1 MYLVV
6 VDVEVVW
13 RRENG
18 DEGGE
23 SGGLALAVH
32 AVARVLGLVR
42 ADDGEEVVLLQ
53 EVAAGSV
60 TERTVFSVLR
70 SAFNNAGSVLIH
82 GKPNHAIKF
91 VQLVGLRKNF
101 RNR

>member
-1 MYLVV
+1 MVFPIARYVPE
-6 VDVEVVW
+6 D
-13 RRENG
+13 G

-60 TERTVFSVLR
+60 TGRKVFAVLR
-70 SAFNNAGSVLIH
+70 SAFNNTGSVLIH
-82 GKPNHAIKF
+82 GKPNHEIKF
-91 VQLVGLRKNF
+91 VHLK
-101 RNR
+101 